1 MAGLFDGLVGAGQHQ
16 LRNIKAKLVVP
27 MVDVDYVDPIA
38 HSPLAA
44 TNSWERIDGR
54 EHRRCGGWRARTLTQ
69 IIAVTGSARRVFCYQ
84 TRPGLG
90 RGIVLM
96 AMTRKTAL
104 SSKVKNTSM
113 L

>member
-1 MAGLFDGLVGAGQHQ
+1 VAGLFDGLVDAGQHQ

-69 IIAVTGSARRVFCYQ
+69 IIAVAGNAGLLLSDAAGLRARDRVDG
-84 TRPGLG
+84 PD
-90 RGIVLM
+90 
-96 AMTRKTAL
+96 A
-104 SSKVKNTSM
+104 
-113 L
+113 